1 MHALPPH
8 TGARRLAA
16 ALSLTLALGGCAGVQ
31 LGGPAN
37 TVAQTTSVNYY
48 PACYE
53 PVRYLRESDDKMKSA
68 VATGAIGGALA
79 GGLLGALTGGDDAGR
94 NALIGAAAGAL
105 VGAAGSYYLEKQ
117 KQNAEDS
124 ARFAAY
130 GTDIDR
136 ATGEYNRTTSAARN
150 AQGCYQKEFQTL
162 VQLRKTRRISDT
174 EGRARF
180 NEIVSGI
187 SEANA
192 LMAAVDQRIGES
204 LNTYTQAYEED
215 LKKTGVERQAV
226 TRAARSSKPV
236 AVAGSAKPASTEAAV
251 NTERKVQ
258 QASTAR
264 DESKAVSS
272 GLTAQLKSFCSNPD
286 VGDWGSGASACGRG
300 V

>member
-1 MHALPPH
+1 MWAGHCTQVSAACGQDAVDVVGFTDRAH
-8 TGARRLAA
+8 SDGGDALAA
-16 ALSLTLALGGCAGVQ
+16 GVAGLAVG
-31 LGGPAN
+31 
-37 TVAQTTSVNYY
+37 
-48 PACYE
+48 
-53 PVRYLRESDDKMKSA
+53 
-68 VATGAIGGALA
+68 
-79 GGLLGALTGGDDAGR
+79 
-94 NALIGAAAGAL
+94 ALIGG
-105 VGAAGSYYLEKQ
+105 AGSYYLEKQ

-192 LMAAVDQRIGES
+192 LMAAVDQRLGES

-236 AVAGSAKPASTEAAV
+236 AVAGSSAKPASTEAAV

-264 DESKAVSS
+264 TESKAVSS

-286 VGDWGSGASACGRG
+286 VGDWGSGASACGKAPESAWNPPLPG
-300 V
+300 TEAT